1 MMKCLSCGENMI
13 CKIEEHT
20 LVWKCPKCGDGI
32 ATTYFEPIET
42 DDIEYSISISAISNP
57 DINQIKLVSNILN
70 VNFIKSKSLLQKGSA
85 TITDRAIK
93 VRDYAKLLDEKSILF
108 TITPNFPYEI

>member
-1 MMKCLSCGENMI
+1 MKCLSCGENMI

-20 LVWKCPKCGDGI
+20 LVWECPKCGDGL

-42 DDIEYSISISAISNP
+42 DDTEYSISISAISSP

-70 VNFIKSKSLLQKGSA
+70 VNFIKTKFLLQEGNA
-85 TITDRAIK
+85 TIADKAVKI
-93 VRDYAKLLDEKSILF
+93 RDYARSLNEKSVQF
-108 TITPNFPYEI
+108 KITPDFPYEVK